1 MSNVNMAAASIIKLR
16 LRRLSRDYTQ
26 QRCPP
31 VCLCVRLLVSQ
42 SVCLS
47 VSPSVTYVSY
57 LVRNS
62 PRAMYASGE
71 GLITGG
77 DHTDAI
83 PVNVERK
90 PAGIMSPSRN
100 TQPPGQMCN

>member
-1 MSNVNMAAASIIKLR
+1 
-16 LRRLSRDYTQ
+16 
-26 QRCPP
+26 
-31 VCLCVRLLVSQ
+31 
-42 SVCLS
+42 
-47 VSPSVTYVSY
+47 
-57 LVRNS
+57 
-62 PRAMYASGE
+62 MYASGE